1 MTEGCR
7 SYLCVIAQLESSTCL
22 VPKKYSSE
30 SEHVTLMNLRFPEG
44 SIIQLCRCNSLAPA
58 PRGMRHP
65 FPFRVPIMLDVCSP
79 PPPPSPSLPCPFSPA
94 PAPNSLTHTYTHLV
108 WCHHKVDIPRLLQP
122 LHHFRCGLERC
133 NDNETKLVMG
143 EGVAGNDHA
152 DCSSSSSSRGN
163 SNSSSNSGSSNSS
176 V

>member
-30 SEHVTLMNLRFPEG
+30 SEHVTLMNQRFPEG

-65 FPFRVPIMLDVCSP
+65 FPFRVQIMLDVCSP
-79 PPPPSPSLPCPFSPA
+79 PPPITIPALPIQSCPRPQLSH
-94 PAPNSLTHTYTHLV
+94 THIHTPCLV
-108 WCHHKVDIPRLLQP
+108 PPQ
-122 LHHFRCGLERC
+122 
-133 NDNETKLVMG
+133 
-143 EGVAGNDHA
+143 
-152 DCSSSSSSRGN
+152 S
-163 SNSSSNSGSSNSS
+163 
-176 V
+176 